1 MGQAVGE
8 GSGLVKAPPKAI
20 EALVA
25 ILLPPACR
33 EEVLGDLHERFISPR
48 HYISDAVFTVPC
60 VVASRIRRTTDL
72 QVFAMEAFAVYVSFL
87 CAAWQWAGRAF
98 LGEQRGLVRLAIPT
112 VAALIALVLRRA
124 YAVPGRRSRWAPFLD
139 AACGAGGA
147 ALSQAALWN
156 IGRELV
162 LPLWILISGGATTV
176 LLLAALR
183 MVLAPRE
190 SGGQAGVQGGNAA
203 MSPKDVTEKSQKF
216 VRKVRRK
223 NFSLWFAV
231 ILVAGVLLFL
241 MRQDAAFHSRSG
253 WLAAGVIIAVALY
266 MIVQVYRKGWS
277 GETAPPEASASRG
290 YYRAQLQRR
299 RAALRGIWSW
309 YVGPMLAIL
318 LTFALQVPFS
328 HPDEPSLWTRMAP
341 FVLLTIVWSV
351 GFGYIC
357 QREARNLQREIDAL
371 DKE

>member
-1 MGQAVGE
+1 MGK

-20 EALVA
+20 EAMVA
-25 ILLPPACR
+25 ILIPPACR
-33 EEVLGDLHERFISPR
+33 EEVLGDLHERFTSTQQ
-48 HYISDAVFTVPC
+48 YIADSVFAVPC
-60 VVASRIRRTTDL
+60 VVASRIRRTTDSQIL
-72 QVFAMEAFAVYVSFL
+72 AMEAFAVYLSFL

-98 LGEQRGLVRLAIPT
+98 LGEQRGLIRLAIPT
-112 VAALIALVLRRA
+112 VAALIALILRRA

-139 AACGAGGA
+139 GAAGTGGA
-147 ALSQAALWN
+147 VLSQAALWN
-156 IGRELV
+156 IERELV
-162 LPLWILISGGATTV
+162 LPLWILISGCATSV

-183 MVLAPRE
+183 MVLALHE
-190 SGGQAGVQGGNAA
+190 SGGQAAVGGDAA
-203 MSPKDVTEKSQKF
+203 MSPKDVRQKSQNF
-216 VRKVRRK
+216 VRKVRRG
-223 NFSLWFAV
+223 NVSLWFAA

-253 WLAAGVIIAVALY
+253 WVAASVIIAVALY

-277 GETAPPEASASRG
+277 GETAPPEASASRD
-290 YYRAQLQRR
+290 YYRAQLERR
-299 RAALRGIWSW
+299 RAALRSIWWW

-328 HPDEPSLWTRMAP
+328 HPDEPNLWMRAAP
-341 FVLLTIVWSV
+341 FVLLTMVWCV

-357 QREARNLQREIDAL
+357 RREARDLQREIEVL